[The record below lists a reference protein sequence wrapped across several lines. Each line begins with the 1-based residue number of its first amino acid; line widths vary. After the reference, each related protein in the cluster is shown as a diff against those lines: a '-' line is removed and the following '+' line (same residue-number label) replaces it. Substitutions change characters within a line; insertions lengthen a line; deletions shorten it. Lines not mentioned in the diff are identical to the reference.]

1 MNHTLHI
8 VVFQNPTPANYG
20 GVMDVFYRLK
30 ALHQAGVHVILHCFY
45 YDNRD
50 DFSAL
55 QHLCQ
60 KVYMYPRQVGIK
72 NQISLT
78 PYIVKSRRHPQLL
91 KNLCQDN
98 HPILFDGLHCCNLLH
113 HPDLKHRIKWVRM
126 HNIEHDYYRLLAK
139 NESNWINKLF
149 FSIEAYRLK
158 RFERIVQHAQGIFAV
173 SLADQAYLQQKYPH
187 VPCYHMPCFHVEQ
200 DRTEGFSDQPY
211 LLYHGNLSVAE
222 NQNVVKYLLKHWQN
236 DFPPLYIAGKSA
248 HAFSSLVR
256 TPNIQLF
263 DQVEEKQLNQL
274 IKHAKA
280 NLMLTFQPTG
290 FKLKLINSLLLGGFC
305 IANEQMLS
313 GTTLQNTC
321 LVAQNWEQLTEHIT
335 AISNANWGAKEEQT
349 RQEALLPYSNQTHIS
364 IILSLLSTLS

>member
-1 MNHTLHI
+1 
-8 VVFQNPTPANYG
+8 
-20 GVMDVFYRLK
+20 
-30 ALHQAGVHVILHCFY
+30 
-45 YDNRD
+45 
-50 DFSAL
+50 
-55 QHLCQ
+55 
-60 KVYMYPRQVGIK
+60 
-72 NQISLT
+72 
-78 PYIVKSRRHPQLL
+78 
-91 KNLCQDN
+91 
-98 HPILFDGLHCCNLLH
+98 
-113 HPDLKHRIKWVRM
+113 
-126 HNIEHDYYRLLAK
+126 
-139 NESNWINKLF
+139 
-149 FSIEAYRLK
+149 
-158 RFERIVQHAQGIFAV
+158 
-173 SLADQAYLQQKYPH
+173 
-187 VPCYHMPCFHVEQ
+187 MPCFHVEQ

-335 AISNANWGAKEEQT
+335 AIGNANWGAKEEQT
-349 RQEALLPYSNQTHIS
+349 RQEALLPYSNQTHLS
-364 IILSLLSTLS
+364 IILSLLSTLE